1 MSYSTSPERVLKAFL
16 LLALVVCLRFG
27 EVVFFLV
34 GACQRSVT
42 LINQTNDIPLA
53 LIIHENAGVGV

>member
-1 MSYSTSPERVLKAFL
+1 M
-16 LLALVVCLRFG
+16 VCLRFG